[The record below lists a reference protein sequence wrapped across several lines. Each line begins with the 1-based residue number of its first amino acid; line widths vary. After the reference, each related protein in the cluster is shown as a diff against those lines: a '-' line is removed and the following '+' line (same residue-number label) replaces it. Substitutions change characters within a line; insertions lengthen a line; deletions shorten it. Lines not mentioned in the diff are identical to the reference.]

1 MIKNDKFNKCKKF
14 GGQGYPPYGAVFLEN
29 EKDMIENL
37 SELYNDTTKAKNY
50 IARLNESGEKSKIEL
65 LNSLIKTI
73 HKKQDLSEHILEA
86 KFMLLKA
93 NLMAGQD
100 KVCK

>member
-1 MIKNDKFNKCKKF
+1 MQKF
-14 GGQGYPPYGAVFLEN
+14 GGQGYPPY
-29 EKDMIENL
+29 
-37 SELYNDTTKAKNY
+37 DTYKNNTKK
-50 IARLNESGEKSKIEL
+50 ARLNRAYFR
-65 LNSLIKTI
+65 
-73 HKKQDLSEHILEA
+73 A